1 MSTDNEHLDS
11 LKEIRSIM
19 ERSTQFLSLSGLSGV
34 FAGIF
39 ALLGAMA
46 IFLYSQDFFFARYYA
61 SKEKGVEVFSEGFNL
76 SRATYAAL
84 SAGVVV
90 LVLALLVVTLFTV
103 RNAKRKGVP
112 CWNSTAKRMLI
123 NLLIPL
129 VAGGIFSLVLVF
141 HGLIYLL
148 APVTLIFYGLAL
160 VNASKYTL
168 RDVRYLGLIE
178 IALGLLSS
186 IFITYSIA
194 VWAFGFGVMHI
205 VYGLTMYYKYERSNI
220 KPK

>member
-39 ALLGAMA
+39 ALLGVMA
-46 IFLYSQDFFFARYYA
+46 VYLHSKDFFFANYYTHNTNTTELIQH
-61 SKEKGVEVFSEGFNL
+61 SVEFSELPYLIIGIGF
-76 SRATYAAL
+76 S
-84 SAGVVV
+84 V
-90 LVLALLVVTLFTV
+90 LLLALFIVVMFTV
-103 RNAKRKGVP
+103 RNAKRKGLP
-112 CWNSTAKRMLI
+112 YWNSTAKRMLI

-129 VAGGIFSLVLVF
+129 VAGGLFCLVLIF

-178 IALGLLSS
+178 IGLGLLSS
-186 IFITYSIA
+186 ILIGYSIMI
-194 VWAFGFGVMHI
+194 WALGFGLLHI
-205 VYGLTMYYKYERSNI
+205 VYGLTMYYKYERFNS
-220 KPK
+220 

>member
-11 LKEIRSIM
+11 LREIRSIM

-34 FAGIF
+34 FAGVF
-39 ALLGAMA
+39 ALLGVMA
-46 IFLYSQDFFFARYYA
+46 VYLYSQDFFFASYYNHNTGTTELIQR
-61 SKEKGVEVFSEGFNL
+61 SVSFSGLPYLIIGIGF
-76 SRATYAAL
+76 S
-84 SAGVVV
+84 V
-90 LVLALLVVTLFTV
+90 LFLALFIVVMFTV
-103 RNAKRKGVP
+103 RNAKRKGLP
-112 CWNSTAKRMLI
+112 YWNSTAKRMLI

-129 VAGGIFSLVLVF
+129 VAGGLFCLVLIF

-178 IALGLLSS
+178 IGLGLLSS
-186 IFITYSIA
+186 IFIGYSIMI
-194 VWAFGFGVMHI
+194 WALGFGILHI
-205 VYGLTMYYKYERSNI
+205 VYGLTMYYKYERFNS
-220 KPK
+220 